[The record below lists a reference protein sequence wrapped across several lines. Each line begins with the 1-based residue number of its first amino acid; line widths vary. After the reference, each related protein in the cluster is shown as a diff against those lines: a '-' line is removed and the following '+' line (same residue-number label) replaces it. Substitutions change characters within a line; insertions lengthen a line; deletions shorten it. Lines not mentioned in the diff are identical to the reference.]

1 MRFLCSVCG
10 GLLAGFGLHR
20 LELANELVHLGV
32 FAVNTVH
39 ELVQVGQDLFRVV
52 WTLQLKLCGLQ
63 PLCCLVHDYVAH
75 WGLHIRVLEALSPF
89 RLAFRARVSHPS
101 HLSTACPC
109 RAWAAGRGHPE
120 RSRRHMHMQV
130 PRGS

>member
-52 WTLQLKLCGLQ
+52 WTLQLKLCGSQ
-63 PLCCLVHDYVAH
+63 PYAVWYMTMLRIGGYIFVFLKPY
-75 WGLHIRVLEALSPF
+75 
-89 RLAFRARVSHPS
+89 RLFA
-101 HLSTACPC
+101 
-109 RAWAAGRGHPE
+109 
-120 RSRRHMHMQV
+120 
-130 PRGS
+130 